1 MGKMK
6 NAFDERD
13 MLIDKLQDEVF
24 DVSIASEKLTSQVS
38 LAIKQIETLKEQNSI
53 MRDGLDTIANH
64 PNLPNEDRM
73 YIAQDILTKIAKKEN
88 EIL

>member
-6 NAFDERD
+6 DAFDEKD
-13 MLIDKLQDEVF
+13 ILIDKLQDEVF

-38 LAIKQIETLKEQNSI
+38 LAIKQIKTLKEQNSI

-73 YIAQDILTKIAKKEN
+73 NIAQDILTKIAKKEN